1 MKRNWGK
8 FLGIGLAAALVAA
21 ALYFPRGWFALQDAA
36 SQGRI
41 QEESLAPLMVAQLDR
56 SYESDIYERMRAFM
70 EAYVLGDVNCSAKAV
85 DPESESLWENM
96 GDAENCLL
104 MVALRDQ
111 IYMTSPVWYGWES
124 TIESCT
130 QYVLMRKSDGQI
142 LLVANDIL
150 LDKGNGHHMELL
162 LDGVDGTVYYLESEE
177 DGTPPQLWKW
187 LDDRARDWWWVLNE
201 SYHTEE
207 IKLLSE
213 SYGEV
218 TETNSAGII
227 VDVTGTV
234 YDTLNGQSLNLYEDV
249 KKEFVA
255 NGATQIFRY
264 VDPEL
269 WVSVEDNKEIYCC
282 LLSFS
287 EFSDSWT
294 MEIESPKIESPESG
308 DYRYRIRLGLPGIIK
323 SIPEMAGRISLAEY
337 GQAYEA
343 EDSGKEIP

>member
-1 MKRNWGK
+1 MGNMKRNWGR

-21 ALYFPRGWFALQDAA
+21 ALYFPKGWFALRDAA

-56 SYESDIYERMRAFM
+56 SYENDINERMRAFL
-70 EAYVLGDVNCSAKAV
+70 EAYALGDVNCSAKEV

-96 GDAENCLL
+96 GDGENCLL
-104 MVALRDQ
+104 MVALMDQ
-111 IYMTSPVWYGWES
+111 LFMTTPVWYGWDP

-130 QYVLMRKSDGQI
+130 QYVLIRKSDGQI
-142 LLVANDIL
+142 LLVANDIR
-150 LDKGNGHHMELL
+150 LDKGNGRHMELL

-177 DGTPPQLWKW
+177 NSTPPRLRKW
-187 LDDRARDWWWVLNE
+187 LDDRVWDWWWVLNE

-207 IKLLSE
+207 VKLLNE
-213 SYGEV
+213 SQGE
-218 TETNSAGII
+218 ETNSASIV
-227 VDVTGTV
+227 VDVTGAV
-234 YDTLNGQSLNLYEDV
+234 YDTYNGQFLNLYGDG
-249 KKEFVA
+249 KKEFVT

-269 WVSVEDNKEIYCC
+269 WVSVETNKEIYCC
-282 LLSFS
+282 LLSFG

-294 MEIESPKIESPESG
+294 MEIESLESG
-308 DYRYRIRLGLPGIIK
+308 DYQYRIRLGLPGIVK